1 MLSTGGCQYSN
12 AIDWASVFVQAHVEL
27 GLKQSWRNDVIAALR
42 SVRNKFRPIVYA
54 TYVPSSYL
62 MQMAL
67 VTSMLRFLQAGL
79 TCEELDEVE
88 DSWKVQY
95 SEHGR

>member
-1 MLSTGGCQYSN
+1 M
-12 AIDWASVFVQAHVEL
+12 FEL
-27 GLKQSWRNDVIAALR
+27 GLKQSWGNNVIAAR
-42 SVRNKFRPIVYA
+42 VPVRAGRIQIPAA
-54 TYVPSSYL
+54 TYLPNSNL
-62 MQMAL
+62 MQMAF

-95 SEHGR
+95 SENGR

>member
-1 MLSTGGCQYSN
+1 M
-12 AIDWASVFVQAHVEL
+12 FEL
-27 GLKQSWRNDVIAALR
+27 GLKQSWGNNVIGSCASWKKQIPA
-42 SVRNKFRPIVYA
+42 A
-54 TYVPSSYL
+54 TYLPNSYL
-62 MQMAL
+62 MQMAF

-95 SEHGR
+95 SENGR